1 LFEGATSLTLPVPD
15 EEISVAALTVWTSG
29 GGLLSILAP
38 IGLAVAAGTAL
49 LVDLDSAG
57 PSYWGTATLADL
69 VRAGPRRDDLR
80 PQVAGPAVLAN
91 GGIEPDQA
99 GPVIRA
105 LTDGWPS
112 VVLRSPEDRVEFAP
126 IVPVYPLLPGAVSV
140 APDRFCVF
148 QRTGFE
154 TENPQPGITLPC
166 PRRQTIQSLLTG
178 SLPVRSRWFRAWS
191 DVWRH
196 PWI

>member
-1 LFEGATSLTLPVPD
+1 MT
-15 EEISVAALTVWTSG
+15 ALTVWTHG

-38 IGLAVAAGTAL
+38 IGLTVAAGTAL
-49 LVDLDSAG
+49 LVDLDSTG
-57 PSYWGTATLADL
+57 PSYWGAATLADL

-99 GPVIRA
+99 GAVIRA
-105 LTDGWPS
+105 LADGWPA
-112 VVLRSPEDRVEFAP
+112 VVFRSPGDTADFAP
-126 IVPVYPLLPGAVSV
+126 IVPVYPLLPEAVS
-140 APDRFCVF
+140 AEPDRFCVF

-154 TENPQPGITLPC
+154 AGDSGPGITLPC
-166 PRRQTIQSLLTG
+166 PRRRTIQSLLSG
-178 SLPVRSRWFRAWS
+178 SLPVRSRWIRAWA

-196 PWI
+196 PWS